1 MCLFVIHITITRKL
15 RILLL
20 FLICYLSSRVCF
32 FEHRGNTH
40 KMTLF
45 LLCFYSL
52 RGYLDHKD
60 ASNMF
65 GSKDYTSPVYH
76 HLAVRRWV
84 CCNIMCEIPALWK
97 KVTPAFVWLPSGNTV
112 RYCSFSSLL
121 LFHAIHARLSWNYL
135 LDCSTTFFQL
145 SVRIQLR
152 AFVAD
157 VTVTSSMCQSVLIVL
172 LSNLCEVVLLNKT
185 S

>member
-20 FLICYLSSRVCF
+20 FLICYLSSRVCL

-45 LLCFYSL
+45 LFCFYSL

-76 HLAVRRWV
+76 HLAVRR
-84 CCNIMCEIPALWK
+84 
-97 KVTPAFVWLPSGNTV
+97 
-112 RYCSFSSLL
+112 
-121 LFHAIHARLSWNYL
+121 
-135 LDCSTTFFQL
+135 
-145 SVRIQLR
+145 
-152 AFVAD
+152 
-157 VTVTSSMCQSVLIVL
+157 
-172 LSNLCEVVLLNKT
+172 
-185 S
+185 